1 LKHFSPLLLYV
12 THIETVE
19 TVNNSF
25 VWFINPGINPGVNN
39 KDKKSSTVLTVYLDN
54 SATGSKKSSPQK
66 KLLFEDFS

>member
-39 KDKKSSTVLTVYLDN
+39 KDEKSLTVSTVYQLDFF
-54 SATGSKKSSPQK
+54 TGVI
-66 KLLFEDFS
+66 